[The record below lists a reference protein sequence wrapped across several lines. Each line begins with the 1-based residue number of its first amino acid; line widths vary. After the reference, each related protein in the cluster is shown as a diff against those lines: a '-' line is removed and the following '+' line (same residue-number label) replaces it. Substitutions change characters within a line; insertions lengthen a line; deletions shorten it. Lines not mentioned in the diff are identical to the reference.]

1 MKQKEHARL
10 VGSVIRQSLPR
21 PLFVQPFQSVL
32 KLFVN
37 IMLFKGV
44 PFFFTQTR
52 REV

>member
-10 VGSVIRQSLPR
+10 VGSAIRQSLPCL
-21 PLFVQPFQSVL
+21 LFVQPFHSGL

-44 PFFFTQTR
+44 PFFFPQTR
-52 REV
+52 REA